1 MQGSKI
7 KIEKYMTQK
16 TLTVKQ
22 AYTGEVLAELAM
34 HDSAQVEQ
42 MLSTAQKQ
50 HRAGRLSET
59 RRITVLQKLADLVKA
74 EHEDFSRLIANE
86 GGKPIRD
93 ARVEVTRA
101 ISGIH
106 IAIRELGNI
115 KGKKIPMDYTP
126 AGAGHEAHTILE
138 PIGVVVA
145 VSAFNHPLNLAIHQ
159 VIPAIAT
166 GCPVIIKPA
175 SLTPLCT
182 LRLAELIQQAGLP
195 VGWVQVAL
203 LNNENAEKLVTDT
216 RVAFFSFIGSAKVGW
231 YLKSKLAPGVRCALE
246 HGGVAPLIF
255 DECADEEGFVNGVVK
270 ASMYHSGQ
278 VCVSVQRVYVPA
290 SRAQNLAQKIAT
302 VAAGQ
307 IVGNSI
313 NENTDLGPLISPKE
327 TDRIEVWVNEAVAS
341 GAQLITGGKRINAVS
356 YEPTV
361 LLNPPKDAKVSTQEV
376 FAPVVCVYG
385 YQVLDEAIEQANSL
399 KVSFQSSIFSDNIE
413 TAMEVAKKL
422 QASAVMIND
431 YTTFRVDWMPFAGR
445 KHSGYGV
452 GGIGYTMRDM
462 LEHKM
467 IVVKS

>member
-1 MQGSKI
+1 
-7 KIEKYMTQK
+7 MTMI
-16 TLTVKQ
+16 TVKQ
-22 AYTGEVLAELAM
+22 AYTGAVLAELKM

-42 MLSTAQKQ
+42 MLSNAQKRYQ
-50 HRAGRLSET
+50 AGRLSET
-59 RRITVLQKLADLVKA
+59 QRIEILQKLANLVES

-86 GGKPIRD
+86 GGKPICD

-101 ISGIH
+101 ISGIR
-106 IAIRELGNI
+106 IAIRELDNI
-115 KGKKIPMDYTP
+115 TGEEIPMDYTP
-126 AGAGHEAHTILE
+126 AGAGHKAHTILE

-203 LNNENAEKLVTDT
+203 LSNENAEKLVTDS

-231 YLKSKLAPGVRCALE
+231 HLKSKLAYGTRCALE

-255 DECADEEGFVNGVVK
+255 DEYADEEGFVNGVVK

-278 VCVSVQRVYVPA
+278 VCVSVQRVYVPEK
-290 SRAQNLAQKIAT
+290 RAQDLAEKIAT
-302 VAAGQ
+302 IAAKQ
-307 IVGNSI
+307 VVGDAI
-313 NENTDLGPLISPKE
+313 NENTDLGPLISPQA
-327 TDRIEVWVNEAVAS
+327 TDRIEAWVNEAIAS
-341 GAQLITGGKRINAVS
+341 GAQLMTGGKRINAVS
-356 YEPTV
+356 YAPTV
-361 LLNPPKDAKVSTQEV
+361 LLNPAKDAKVSTQEV
-376 FAPVVCVYG
+376 FAPVVCIYG
-385 YQVLDEAIEQANSL
+385 YKTLEEAVEWANSL
-399 KVSFQSSIFSDNIE
+399 DVSFQSSVFSDNAE
-413 TAMEVAKKL
+413 TAMTIAKKL

-445 KHSGYGV
+445 KHSGYGI
-452 GGIGYTMRDM
+452 GGIGYSMRDM

-467 IVVKS
+467 IVTKR

>member
-1 MQGSKI
+1 
-7 KIEKYMTQK
+7 MTMI
-16 TLTVKQ
+16 TVKQ
-22 AYTGEVLAELAM
+22 AYTGAVLAELKM

-42 MLSTAQKQ
+42 MLSNAQKRHQ
-50 HRAGRLSET
+50 AGRLSET
-59 RRITVLQKLADLVKA
+59 QRIEILQKLADLVES

-101 ISGIH
+101 ISGIR
-106 IAIRELGNI
+106 IAIRELDNI
-115 KGKKIPMDYTP
+115 TGEEIPMDYTP
-126 AGAGHEAHTILE
+126 AGAGHKAHTILE

-203 LNNENAEKLVTDT
+203 LSNENAEKLVIDS

-231 YLKSKLAPGVRCALE
+231 HLKSKLAYGTRCALE

-255 DECADEEGFVNGVVK
+255 DEYADEEGFVNGVVK

-278 VCVSVQRVYVPA
+278 VCVSVQRVYVPEK
-290 SRAQNLAQKIAT
+290 RAQDLAEKIAT
-302 VAAGQ
+302 IAAKQ
-307 IVGNSI
+307 VVGDAI
-313 NENTDLGPLISPKE
+313 NENTDLGPLISPQA
-327 TDRIEVWVNEAVAS
+327 TDRIEAWVNEAIAS
-341 GAQLITGGKRINAVS
+341 GAQLMTGGKRINAVS
-356 YEPTV
+356 YAPTV
-361 LLNPPKDAKVSTQEV
+361 LLNPAKDAKVSTQEV
-376 FAPVVCVYG
+376 FAPVVCIYG
-385 YQVLDEAIEQANSL
+385 YKTLEEAVEWANSL
-399 KVSFQSSIFSDNIE
+399 DVSFQSSVFSDNAE
-413 TAMEVAKKL
+413 TAMTIAKKL

-445 KHSGYGV
+445 KHSGYGI
-452 GGIGYTMRDM
+452 GGIGYSMRDM

-467 IVVKS
+467 IVTKR